1 MGRKRRSFGAELK
14 AKVALEAIKGV
25 RSASELAGEYQVH
38 PTQVVMWK
46 KQLLSAASAVFSRRG
61 EREVA
66 DQQELIDRL
75 YRQIGQQKM
84 ELDWLSKKSGV
95 GI

>member
-1 MGRKRRSFGAELK
+1 MGHKRRSHGADVK
-14 AKVALEAIKGV
+14 ARVALEALKGV
-25 RSASELAGEYQVH
+25 RTVSELAGEYQVH

-46 KQLLSAASAVFSRRG
+46 KQLQAAASGMFSRRG
-61 EREVA
+61 AREVS

-75 YRQIGQQKM
+75 YRQIGQQKV
-84 ELDWLSKKSGV
+84 ELDWLLKKSGV